1 MTGVQTCALPIFIM
15 CLIIVVLLIFTIVRI
30 INRNKT
36 EDVPKKN
43 DYGDINVNT
52 NTGVIEDK
60 KLGDLTFTNTSMIEQ
75 DGVTTLETTIT
86 NNSKESKYVGSFTI
100 YVKDRSDE
108 VITELVGYVGSELA
122 PSEQRIIT
130 SSITDDITSAYK
142 IEYKENE

>member
-1 MTGVQTCALPIFIM
+1 MKKNDKIKVIIM
-15 CLIIVVLLIFTIVRI
+15 CLIIAGLLIFTIVRI
-30 INRNKT
+30 INKNKT

-60 KLGDLTFTNTSMIEQ
+60 KLGDLTFTNTSMIEK

-122 PSEQRIIT
+122 PSEKRIIT
-130 SSITDDITSAYK
+130 SSITDDITSAYS

>member
-1 MTGVQTCALPIFIM
+1 MKKNDKIKVIIM
-15 CLIIVVLLIFTIVRI
+15 CLIIAGLIIFTIVRI
-30 INRNKT
+30 INKNKS

-60 KLGDLTFTNTSMIEQ
+60 KLGDLTFTNTSMIEK

-108 VITELVGYVGSELA
+108 VITELIGYVGSELA
-122 PSEQRIIT
+122 PSEKRIIT
-130 SSITDDITSAYK
+130 SSITDDITSAYS

>member
-1 MTGVQTCALPIFIM
+1 MKKNDKIKVIIM
-15 CLIIVVLLIFTIVRI
+15 CLIIAGLIIFTIVRI
-30 INRNKT
+30 INKNKS

-60 KLGDLTFTNTSMIEQ
+60 KLGDLTFTNTSMIEK

-108 VITELVGYVGSELA
+108 VITELIGYVGSELA
-122 PSEQRIIT
+122 PSEKIIIT
-130 SSITDDITSAYK
+130 SSITDDITSAYS

>member
-1 MTGVQTCALPIFIM
+1 MKKNDKIKAIIM
-15 CLIIVVLLIFTIVRI
+15 CLIIAGLLIFTIVRI
-30 INRNKT
+30 INKNKT

-100 YVKDRSDE
+100 YVKDRSEE
-108 VITELVGYVGSELA
+108 VITELIGYVGSELA
-122 PSEQRIIT
+122 PSEKRTIT
-130 SSITDDITSAYK
+130 SSITDNITSAYS

>member
-1 MTGVQTCALPIFIM
+1 MRDKKEKIIIIFM
-15 CLIIVVLLIFTIVRI
+15 CLIIAGLLIFTVARI
-30 INRNKT
+30 INKSKT

-60 KLGDLTFTNTSMIEQ
+60 KLGDLTFTNTSMVEK
-75 DGVTTLETTIT
+75 DGVTTLETTIV
-86 NNSKESKYVGSFTI
+86 NNSKETKYVGSFTI

-122 PSEQRIIT
+122 PSEQRVIS
-130 SSITDDITSAYK
+130 SSITGDITNAYS

>member
-1 MTGVQTCALPIFIM
+1 MKKNDKIKAIIM
-15 CLIIVVLLIFTIVRI
+15 CLIIAGLLIFTIVRI

-130 SSITDDITSAYK
+130 SSITDDITNAYK

>member
-1 MTGVQTCALPIFIM
+1 MKKNDKIKVIIM
-15 CLIIVVLLIFTIVRI
+15 CLIIAGLLIFTIVRI

-130 SSITDDITSAYK
+130 SSITDNITSAYK

>member
-1 MTGVQTCALPIFIM
+1 MKKNDKIKAIIM
-15 CLIIVVLLIFTIVRI
+15 CLIIVGLLIFTIVRI
-30 INRNKT
+30 INRNKI

>member
-1 MTGVQTCALPIFIM
+1 MKKNDKIKAIIM
-15 CLIIVVLLIFTIVRI
+15 CLIIVGLLIFTIVRI

-60 KLGDLTFTNTSMIEQ
+60 KLGDLTFTNTSMTEQ

-108 VITELVGYVGSELA
+108 VITELVGYVGSELS

-130 SSITDDITSAYK
+130 SSITDDITSAYS